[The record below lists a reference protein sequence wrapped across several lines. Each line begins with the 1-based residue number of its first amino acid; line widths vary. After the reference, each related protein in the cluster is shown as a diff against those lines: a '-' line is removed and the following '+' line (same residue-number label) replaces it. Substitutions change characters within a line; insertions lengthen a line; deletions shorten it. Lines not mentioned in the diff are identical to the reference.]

1 MDATSLVTLR
11 EYSKGTDRLMLI
23 VRMVSGADIHGTMLI
38 LRVTLAE
45 LERPTE
51 MRKDEPAFKG
61 LKVSLVSAMAELSVV
76 RDPLLID
83 EPRPLRD
90 AETKG
95 EKLHSSRSDLTAC
108 RSEYDRGGLSIE
120 VERFRDSVQRFS
132 FFPLHRQNILFQLD
146 YFVKDRRVGFN
157 SYRTFNIK

>member
-1 MDATSLVTLR
+1 MDATSLVMLR

-83 EPRPLRD
+83 EPQPLRD

-95 EKLHSSRSDLTAC
+95 ENSTAA
-108 RSEYDRGGLSIE
+108 GQI
-120 VERFRDSVQRFS
+120 
-132 FFPLHRQNILFQLD
+132 
-146 YFVKDRRVGFN
+146 
-157 SYRTFNIK
+157 